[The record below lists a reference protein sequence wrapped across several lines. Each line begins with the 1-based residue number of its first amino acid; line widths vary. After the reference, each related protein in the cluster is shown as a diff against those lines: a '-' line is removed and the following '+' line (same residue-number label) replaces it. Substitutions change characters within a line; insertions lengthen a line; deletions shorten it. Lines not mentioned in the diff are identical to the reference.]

1 MMRKQDLANAV
12 QKLED
17 ALDALG
23 MTEHEDTRIM
33 PIYIEYWVAN
43 ELVKFGYDAQI
54 VNRRSFDI
62 LLTEKGV
69 KIEVKSGKYNGIV
82 AGASFGKGDQ
92 IKSAAFD
99 YCVFATYDIDLRV
112 KESMVFS
119 LQELEEIAQKPRTK
133 KVAMY
138 PKTNPCILLRYDS
151 LDEYSKYIEEG
162 DRLEIE
168 KDLHKSPEKYVSRWD
183 KIE

>member
-1 MMRKQDLANAV
+1 M

-17 ALDALG
+17 SLEALG
-23 MTEHEDTRIM
+23 MAEHEDTRIM

-43 ELVKFGYDAQI
+43 ELVKFGHNVQI

-62 LLTEKGV
+62 LLPEKGV
-69 KIEVKSGKYNGIV
+69 RIEVKSGKYNGVV

-92 IKSAAFD
+92 IKNAAFD

-112 KESMVFS
+112 EESMVFR
-119 LQELEEIAQKPRTK
+119 LQELEEIAKKPRTK

-151 LDEYSKYIEEG
+151 FDQYLRYIEKG

-168 KDLHKSPEKYVSRWD
+168 LNLHKFPEKYVNRWE
-183 KIE
+183 KIK